1 MGFQK
6 FVSLI
11 VCVLCMSWP
20 TSVLSEESVAQVT
33 DRQAKPGIF
42 VIGGT
47 RATGFQV
54 VKRLV
59 ERGEDVTV
67 LVRPTSDLSNLEPL
81 GVKTVV
87 GDALDL
93 SSLEAAMT
101 SGDYRMVFSS
111 LGGKGSDGNW
121 VDVPGTKNAI
131 DATKTAE
138 IPHFFLVS
146 TIGAGDSKDALPW
159 YFKLI
164 LRSAI
169 QRKNESEAY
178 LFDSGLDYTIVRP
191 GGLTDDTETGTG
203 MLTEDRSTMGFIS
216 RAELG
221 RLIVEAIY
229 DQSSVNKIFSAADAG
244 G

>member
-1 MGFQK
+1 
-6 FVSLI
+6 
-11 VCVLCMSWP
+11 MSWQAP
-20 TSVLSEESVAQVT
+20 VIAQDSAAQVT
-33 DRQAKPGIF
+33 ERQPGPGIF

-59 ERGEDVTV
+59 ERGENVTV

-81 GVKTVV
+81 GVTTVV
-87 GDALDL
+87 GDALDPD
-93 SSLEAAMT
+93 SLKAAMT
-101 SGDYRMVFSS
+101 SGQFRMVFSS
-111 LGGKGSDGNW
+111 LGGKGPDGEW

-131 DATKTAE
+131 DAAKSAG
-138 IPHFFLVS
+138 IPNFFLVS

-169 QRKNESEAY
+169 KRKNESEAY

-191 GGLTDDTETGTG
+191 GGLTDDAETGTG
-203 MLTEDRSTMGFIS
+203 TLTEDRSIMGFIS

-229 DQSSVNKIFSAADAG
+229 DPSSVNQIYSAAETG
-244 G
+244 S